1 MYKVNIPAGYIK
13 QVTAVLVNSN
23 KLRNPIN
30 ITSTGILV
38 KLDDLDYV
46 FKTFEKLELK
56 VSIKKVA

>member
-1 MYKVNIPAGYIK
+1 MYKVNIPAGHIK